1 MLTRAIAGISWPIAV
16 GFLLAS
22 GTFGRT
28 ARAADAVQPVFP
40 ARRSCRREAQRADR
54 TSPRSIAGER
64 WPARC
69 DPASRQQ
76 APAGSPTRLR
86 YRAPRWLRREPG
98 SEDLSAAPGRCPTVA
113 AALRRA
119 LRHARRRWLHSLAA
133 ARG

>member
-1 MLTRAIAGISWPIAV
+1 MLTRAIAGISWPIAT

-28 ARAADAVQPVFP
+28 ARAADAVQPAIP
-40 ARRSCRREAQRADR
+40 ARRSCRREAPRAGR
-54 TSPRSIAGER
+54 TLPRSIAGER
-64 WPARC
+64 WPGRC

-76 APAGSPTRLR
+76 APAESPTRLR
-86 YRAPRWLRREPG
+86 YRAPRWLRRAPG
-98 SEDLSAAPGRCPTVA
+98 SEHLSAAHGRCPAVA

-119 LRHARRRWLHSLAA
+119 SRHARRRSLHSLAV